1 MPISKIKTSGIEDN
15 AVTSSQLEDNSVTS
29 AKIGVDVIVAEDIA
43 NNAITVAE
51 LADGAVTSAKI
62 SGLTGASTGILQAD
76 GDGTISTTV
85 ISSDSITEGN
95 SSVEV
100 VDTGTGHVAVT
111 TDGSERTRFDASGNV
126 TVKSS
131 GGTTPTYDF
140 STLGEGLNFRY
151 WDESG
156 ARHADIVAIG
166 NTPAGATQDLRFFT
180 NSGGS
185 PGTASEAM
193 RIESDGDVA
202 MGTTTTGPRL
212 AISDSRTNN
221 YAVKINCSRG
231 GGETGFLVQF
241 TENTPAFSNSVGSIR
256 SNGSSVSYLTTSDYR
271 LKENVVDMTGA
282 IARVKSLSPKRF
294 NFIAD
299 TDDTVVD
306 GFLAHEAQSVVPE
319 AVSGTHDAVD
329 ADGNPDYQGIDQSKL
344 VPLLTAAL
352 KEAITRIETLEAKVV
367 TLEGN

>member
-1 MPISKIKTSGIEDN
+1 MSEILVNTIKKADGTGSLTVPAETGTVLTSASVLESLSIQGTLSDDTQTTPETLLTIGASYNSIGANGGAGAGTRIELQVPDDETNPTTGAAIGSIKTSADDSD
-15 AVTSSQLEDNSVTS
+15 SS
-29 AKIGVDVIVAEDIA
+29 
-43 NNAITVAE
+43 
-51 LADGAVTSAKI
+51 
-62 SGLTGASTGILQAD
+62 SGLAFYTSNND
-76 GDGTISTTV
+76 TTL
-85 ISSDSITEGN
+85 D
-95 SSVEV
+95 
-100 VDTGTGHVAVT
+100 
-111 TDGSERTRFDASGNV
+111 
-126 TVKSS
+126 
-131 GGTTPTYDF
+131 
-140 STLGEGLNFRY
+140 
-151 WDESG
+151 
-156 ARHADIVAIG
+156 
-166 NTPAGATQDLRFFT
+166 
-180 NSGGS
+180 
-185 PGTASEAM
+185 EAM

-306 GFLAHEAQSVVPE
+306 GFLAHETQSVVPE
-319 AVSGTHDAVD
+319 AVSGTHNEVD

-344 VPLLTAAL
+344 VPLLTGAL
-352 KEAITRIETLEAKVV
+352 KEAIAKIETLETTVADLQTRV
-367 TLEGN
+367 TALEGA